1 MAFRFDGDAGL
12 EVQNQS
18 PGRTELQQLSSDGQ
32 LSGEESGRCQHGYE
46 VEAQNEKSRFSPEEQ
61 GLHKIYRLAD
71 GVGPGLQVL
80 GMNLLCVCHLG
91 SRLCCGRVL
100 NSSCSSGPQAIARKE
115 ESMEE
120 QDAKPP
126 VPLKVC
132 VQDSLLPQESIFK
145 VKREDVGSL
154 AIPSQE
160 GVTFKI
166 VTVDCTREDGILN
179 PQRTRDRDVISE
191 NRRDLVSWDS
201 ATALGKRE
209 STSKQRIFDDEP
221 SFGVKLEKLT
231 RDDSWLPSCE
241 EVWICKDQLEKQQ
254 EKQERLLRKVAFTHK
269 NAVTQERVCKSDEL
283 EKNGLNSSLLS
294 SQVIP
299 IRDHFHK
306 HASHVK
312 KVHHSVV
319 NSHQMIKDN
328 EKLCEN
334 NECGKKSQCIHLIQF
349 TRTQTEDKSYG
360 FSNNIQLFSHGTP
373 LNTHEKNHARGKSF
387 DFKECGQVLNHSISH
402 NEQQVISAEESQYK
416 CSKSSENSF
425 LAPNMRNNSEEKP
438 FECNQCG
445 KSFSWSSHL
454 VAHQRT
460 HTGEKPYECNECG
473 KSFSRSSHLV
483 SHQRTHTG
491 EKPYRCNQCG
501 KSFSQSYVLVVH
513 QRTHTGE
520 KPYECNQCGKSF
532 RQSYK
537 LIAHQRTHTGEKPY
551 ECNQCGKSFI
561 QSYKLIA
568 HQRIHTGEKPY
579 ECNQCGKSFSQSY
592 KLVAHQRTHTGEKP
606 FECNQCGKSFSWS
619 SQLVAHQRTHTG
631 EKPYECNECGKS
643 FNRSSHL
650 VMHQRTHTGE
660 KPYEC
665 NQCGKSFSQSYVLV
679 VHQRTHTGEKPYECN
694 QCGKSFRQSSC
705 LTQHQRTHTGEK
717 PYECNQCGKTFSLSA
732 RLIVHQRT
740 HTGEKPFTC
749 NQCGKAFINSSK
761 LIRHR
766 ATHTEEKP
774 YECTMEFS

>member
-1 MAFRFDGDAGL
+1 MLVVSQYKSAGDTATHAL
-12 EVQNQS
+12 PATLPPS
-18 PGRTELQQLSSDGQ
+18 IP
-32 LSGEESGRCQHGYE
+32 
-46 VEAQNEKSRFSPEEQ
+46 A
-61 GLHKIYRLAD
+61 
-71 GVGPGLQVL
+71 
-80 GMNLLCVCHLG
+80 HLDI
-91 SRLCCGRVL
+91 C
-100 NSSCSSGPQAIARKE
+100 SGPQACWE

-120 QDAKPP
+120 QEEKPSG
-126 VPLKVC
+126 PLKAYM
-132 VQDSLLPQESIFK
+132 QDSLLSQKIIIK
-145 VKREDVGSL
+145 VEREDSGLL

-160 GVTFKI
+160 GVNFKI
-166 VTVDCTREDGILN
+166 VTVDFTQEEGILN
-179 PQRTRDRDVISE
+179 TAQRTLDRDVILE
-191 NRRDLVSWDS
+191 NHRDLVYWDS
-201 ATALGKRE
+201 ATALGGRE
-209 STSKQRIFDDEP
+209 TTSKQRIVDDEP
-221 SFGVKLEKLT
+221 SHGVKLERLT
-231 RDDSWLPSCE
+231 RDDSWLSSG
-241 EVWICKDQLEKQQ
+241 EVWVCKNQLEKHQ
-254 EKQERLLRKVAFTHK
+254 EKQERLLKKMAFTQK
-269 NAVTQERVCKSDEL
+269 NDLTHERVCKSDEHE
-283 EKNGLNSSLLS
+283 EKSGLNSSVLS
-294 SQVIP
+294 PQMIP
-299 IRDHFHK
+299 IRNKFHR

-312 KVHHSVV
+312 KLHHSVV
-319 NSHQMIKDN
+319 NSHQMINDH

-334 NECGKKSQCIHLIQF
+334 NEYGGKKQNNHLIQF

-360 FSNNIQLFSHGTP
+360 FSNNIQPFSHDTP
-373 LNTHEKNHARGKSF
+373 LNVHKLARGKPF
-387 DFKECGQVLNHSISH
+387 DVKECGQVLNHSISH
-402 NEQQVISAEESQYK
+402 NKQQKIPVEENRYK
-416 CSKSSENSF
+416 CSKISKNSS
-425 LAPNMRNNSEEKP
+425 LAPNMRNHSEEKP

-749 NQCGKAFINSSK
+749 NRCGKAFINSSK
-761 LIRHR
+761 LIRHQ

-774 YECTMEFS
+774 YECN